1 MLEKLF
7 GSKARVS
14 LLTLFCLNPGKQF
27 YVREIERKTNLSYIS
42 VSNELKNL
50 QEFGLLKST
59 FKGNQKHFWID
70 EHFVLYED
78 LQKIILKTEGVTKTI
93 MDTFSLLK
101 NIDFLFIYGSFASGK
116 ANVQSDL
123 DLFIVGNVSHDD
135 VIDMIVKKEN
145 EIGRPINVTIY
156 KQEDLMSRIK
166 NQDSFIMN
174 VIKEPKIMIT
184 GSENEFKA
192 LGT

>member
-14 LLTLFCLNPGKQF
+14 LLTLFCLNPKKQF
-27 YVREIERKTNLSYIS
+27 YVREIERKTRLSYIS

-59 FKGNQKHFWID
+59 FIGNQKHFWID
-70 EHFVLYED
+70 EQFPLYED

-93 MDTFSLLK
+93 MDTFSSLK
-101 NIDFLFIYGSFASGK
+101 NVDFLFIYGSFASGK

-145 EIGRPINVTIY
+145 EIGRPINFTIY

-174 VIKEPKIMIT
+174 IVNEPKIMLT